1 MAGTRRQAHC
11 AEAGVRLGCDSD
23 VSQTDTWSSARR
35 VRADSGSLRP
45 RGTAWDAGP
54 PPRARD
60 AGAGG
65 EQGARGPS
73 ARQLLTVLQEE
84 GRAGRPGA
92 VGGKGRRAGV
102 WRERVGWAEVRAGV
116 PVESRGGWAAG
127 GPDRE
132 PSEGCGAQGGPAGVL
147 PAEDE
152 DILVPR
158 ALMVEQ
164 LLHLQGQGLARPQ
177 AARLAEPALAD
188 GGGAGG
194 GGAVG
199 AGLHG
204 GRAGGRRGART
215 RDCRPRGAAA
225 QRDQLR
231 PPPAPQPNERRG
243 RRLMAGAGPS
253 PPNGGA
259 GVGARLLGGTAPAGL
274 LAC

>member
-1 MAGTRRQAHC
+1 M
-11 AEAGVRLGCDSD
+11 
-23 VSQTDTWSSARR
+23 
-35 VRADSGSLRP
+35 
-45 RGTAWDAGP
+45 
-54 PPRARD
+54 
-60 AGAGG
+60 
-65 EQGARGPS
+65 
-73 ARQLLTVLQEE
+73 
-84 GRAGRPGA
+84 
-92 VGGKGRRAGV
+92 
-102 WRERVGWAEVRAGV
+102 GWAEGMAGV
-116 PVESRGGWAAG
+116 PVDSRGGWAAG
-127 GPDRE
+127 GLDRE
-132 PSEGCGAQGGPAGVL
+132 PCEGCGVQGGPAGVPPAGVL

-188 GGGAGG
+188 GSGAGG

-231 PPPAPQPNERRG
+231 PPPAPQPNSKG
-243 RRLMAGAGPS
+243 
-253 PPNGGA
+253 GGA
-259 GVGARLLGGTAPAGL
+259 
-274 LAC
+274 